1 MIPDF
6 LSVSGPMFAS
16 FREDGATLD
25 DVRQVAE
32 EQVVAV
38 LDEVLDHADGP
49 LLGACYRAEAFLRT
63 WRDTL
68 PFGRPLA

>member
-1 MIPDF
+1 
-6 LSVSGPMFAS
+6 
-16 FREDGATLD
+16 
-25 DVRQVAE
+25 VAE